1 MNEIGIT
8 IITVNYNSSGMINK
22 IEQVLHES
30 AGLQYVVV
38 DNSDNFIREKS
49 NTTVIT
55 GHGNI
60 GFGKACNLGVQ
71 SAIYKT
77 ILFLNPDVTLSKD
90 FVANLRLALINFDEK
105 NIYGACVNETKQSNI
120 FKSNL
125 PFLIYERRYI
135 QECLL
140 SDAEL
145 GVTFV
150 SGACMLMSKHRFEAL
165 GGFDGD
171 VFLYA
176 EDLDLCLRNK
186 LSGGYNILLTR
197 LHVKHVGGG
206 AEKNG
211 KIIGLL
217 PAIRRLKNSII
228 GHYIILSKKHSKIN
242 SIITSIY
249 LASGIVTGR

>member
-1 MNEIGIT
+1 MNEMGIT
-8 IITVNYNSSGMINK
+8 IITVNYNSSSMINK
-22 IEQVLHES
+22 IEQILHES

-38 DNSDNFIREKS
+38 DNSDNFIRGKN

-55 GHGNI
+55 GHGNV

-71 SAIYKT
+71 AAIYKT
-77 ILFLNPDVTLSKD
+77 VLFLNPDVTLSKG
-90 FVANLRLALINFDEK
+90 FIANLRFALKNFDEN
-105 NIYGACVNETKQSNI
+105 NIYGACVNRTKQSNI
-120 FKSNL
+120 FQSNL

-135 QECLL
+135 QEYLL
-140 SDAEL
+140 SQVEL
-145 GVTFV
+145 CVTFV

-165 GGFDGD
+165 GGFDED

-186 LSGGYNILLTR
+186 LSDGDNILLTR
-197 LHVKHVGGG
+197 LHVEHVGGG
-206 AEKNG
+206 TEKND

-217 PAIRRLKNSII
+217 PAIRRLKNSIV